1 MLNRIR
7 NCLRFAG
14 CFSRCLGGLPLDT
27 VHGSDKWFIGS
38 DNLSLLPIAKIVHVN
53 LCVVCAF
60 SDCDVLHFTMF
71 LKKFLSLKSF
81 EALLQIWLVP
91 SRFSFPPFLCS
102 SILLFLYFFVPLFF
116 IFSFFSLFPLF
127 FCSFVAMFLFFSVP
141 VFLCSS
147 VSLFFCSSLPVFLCS
162 SIILFF
168 CLSLLLCSLYLRFPV
183 FLHLIFRVPSTL
195 PLHVFPASCIPL
207 SRSIVIFFLYS
218 HIFRDTIPSFDH
230 SLVFPFPPLS

>member
-1 MLNRIR
+1 MKL
-7 NCLRFAG
+7 CYKSDLYPHASPF
-14 CFSRCLGGLPLDT
+14 PL
-27 VHGSDKWFIGS
+27 SS
-38 DNLSLLPIAKIVHVN
+38 
-53 LCVVCAF
+53 
-60 SDCDVLHFTMF
+60 
-71 LKKFLSLKSF
+71 
-81 EALLQIWLVP
+81 VP
-91 SRFSFPPFLCS
+91 LFFCS
-102 SILLFLYFFVPLFF
+102 SIFFVPLFF

-168 CLSLLLCSLYLRFPV
+168 CLSLLLCSLYLCFLV

-207 SRSIVIFFLYS
+207 SRSIVISFLYS

>member
-38 DNLSLLPIAKIVHVN
+38 DNLSLLPMAKIVHVN

-91 SRFSFPPFLCS
+91 SRFAFPPFLCS

-116 IFSFFSLFPLF
+116 IFSSFFLCSFVTLLQCSYFSLFL
-127 FCSFVAMFLFFSVP
+127 CSCVHL
-141 VFLCSS
+141 FLCSS
-147 VSLFFCSSLPVFLCS
+147 VLRFLCS
-162 SIILFF
+162 
-168 CLSLLLCSLYLRFPV
+168 C
-183 FLHLIFRVPSTL
+183 VP
-195 PLHVFPASCIPL
+195 
-207 SRSIVIFFLYS
+207 R
-218 HIFRDTIPSFDH
+218 
-230 SLVFPFPPLS
+230 

>member
-71 LKKFLSLKSF
+71 LKKILSLKSF

-91 SRFSFPPFLCS
+91 SRFTFPLS
-102 SILLFLYFFVPLFF
+102 SV
-116 IFSFFSLFPLF
+116 PLF
-127 FCSFVAMFLFFSVP
+127 FCSSIFSFLCSSFSLSFPFFLCSFVPLLQCSYFSLFLCSCVHL
-141 VFLCSS
+141 FLCSS
-147 VSLFFCSSLPVFLCS
+147 VLRFLCS
-162 SIILFF
+162 
-168 CLSLLLCSLYLRFPV
+168 C
-183 FLHLIFRVPSTL
+183 VP
-195 PLHVFPASCIPL
+195 
-207 SRSIVIFFLYS
+207 R
-218 HIFRDTIPSFDH
+218 
-230 SLVFPFPPLS
+230 